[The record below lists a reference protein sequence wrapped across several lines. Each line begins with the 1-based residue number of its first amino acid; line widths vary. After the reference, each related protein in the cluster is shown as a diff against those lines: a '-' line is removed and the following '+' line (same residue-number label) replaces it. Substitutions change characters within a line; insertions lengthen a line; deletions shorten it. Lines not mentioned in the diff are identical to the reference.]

1 MLAYSTVLRCAA
13 LAAGLIALSSA
24 QRVADP
30 SSSRPKSSDA
40 STANAGEGEVV
51 FRSETALMEVEVR
64 VTGAKRRPVLGLT
77 KDDFTVFENGV
88 AQTIATLEY
97 VAGPVEEAAIRWPSL
112 PGPAQRPK
120 AAAATTARALPR
132 RATRVFIASH
142 VGPDEVAR
150 VRKAVRKFIAEDLPA
165 GVLVSLD
172 GTAFSA
178 DKQYLLDLVDGR
190 VSAVGLKGRVLRAD
204 LQSGTEFSRQD
215 RLALQEQGFGATKEG
230 FVNMLQDQ
238 EGRSQVYR
246 YVDMIR
252 SLAGYP
258 GKKIIVLFSRG
269 LPLGYSQ
276 HQGKLGE
283 GGLYNQRGVFV
294 NLEDGD
300 LMRRLRGEAMRA
312 RIHFYVVDARGLEA
326 LDPTGKSSYSTI
338 DIEARLGTAK
348 PTLAQLKAVKMLP
361 RMLASTAGLGEE
373 SYLSRQ
379 GLRMLA
385 EQTGG
390 KVVLNANDMGQV
402 FRLMN
407 EDLGGYYLLGYYPP
421 ERPVDFFR
429 KVKVEARRS
438 DLKLSYRRGY
448 YAEGEL
454 ATFVEEQKIEER
466 GTETLLRA
474 TGNSPSATTENAP
487 SEALSA
493 YESAMAAVG
502 LSPADYS
509 TALEELGRAVEIY
522 PRFAMAWNLAGVVHA
537 VQGDDERARA
547 AFARAIETDSQYASP
562 RRHLMRLEA
571 KGNRWEEA
579 EKAAAWVADF
589 DPLSAEARYVL
600 AVARFNQGNLEAA
613 SEAVQQAVE
622 DGQASGYPELLRLRG
637 DILAALEDYQAASE
651 SYREFLDTDPD
662 SPLAG
667 AMREKI
673 ETWSTTAKLQA
684 VDQDARLGKWP
695 EVALG
700 AAALLREK
708 PELSGARFFQA
719 LANFNLGDL
728 DTARS
733 QAQAVVDA
741 GGAADFP
748 QTHYLLGLIHAEQGD
763 LDAAIEEYETF
774 LRRRP
779 ESPVAEEVRES
790 LGDWRSLL

>member
-1 MLAYSTVLRCAA
+1 MLAYRTTLRCAA
-13 LAAGLIALSSA
+13 LAVGLIALSSA

-30 SSSRPKSSDA
+30 SGSGPKSSDA
-40 STANAGEGEVV
+40 STAKASEGEIV
-51 FRSETALMEVEVR
+51 FRSETAFMEVEVR
-64 VTGAKRRPVLGLT
+64 VTGAKRRPVLGLS
-77 KDDFTVFENGV
+77 KDDFTLLENGV

-112 PGPAQRPK
+112 PGPARRPK
-120 AAAATTARALPR
+120 AAGATAARALPR

-142 VGPDEVAR
+142 VGPDEVTR
-150 VRKAVRKFIAEDLPA
+150 VRKAVRKFIDEDLPA
-165 GVLVSLD
+165 GVMVSLD

-190 VSAVGLKGRVLRAD
+190 VSAPGLNGRVLRAD
-204 LQSGTEFSRQD
+204 LRSGTEFSRKD
-215 RLALQEQGFGATKEG
+215 RLMLQEQGFGATKEG

-269 LPLGYSQ
+269 LPLGYSVQ
-276 HQGKLGE
+276 QGKLGE
-283 GGLYNQRGVFV
+283 NGLFTERGVFV
-294 NLEDGD
+294 NLDNGD

-326 LDPTGKSSYSTI
+326 LDATSKSSHSMLDLETQVG
-338 DIEARLGTAK
+338 R
-348 PTLAQLKAVKMLP
+348 PTPEKLLAFKMLP
-361 RMLASTAGLGEE
+361 RMLAATAGLGEE
-373 SYLSRQ
+373 SHLSRQ

-390 KVVLNANDMGQV
+390 KAVLNANDMGKV
-402 FRLMN
+402 FRVMN
-407 EDLGGYYLLGYYPP
+407 EDLRGYYLLGYYPP
-421 ERPVDFFR
+421 KRPPDFFR
-429 KVKVEARRS
+429 KVKIEARRS
-438 DLKLSYRRGY
+438 GLKLSYRRGY

-454 ATFVEEQKIEER
+454 ATFIEEQA
-466 GTETLLRA
+466 TETRLRA
-474 TGNSPSATTENAP
+474 TGNSPSATTEGAP
-487 SEALSA
+487 SEALTA
-493 YESAMAAVG
+493 YESALAAVG
-502 LSPADYS
+502 LSPADYP
-509 TALEELGRAVEIY
+509 TALEELGSAVEIY
-522 PRFAMAWNLAGVVHA
+522 LRFAMAWNLAGVVHS
-537 VQGDDERARA
+537 VQGQDDDARA
-547 AFARAIETDSQYASP
+547 AFAQAIETDAQYASP

-571 KGNRWEEA
+571 KGNHWEEA

-600 AVARFNQGNLEAA
+600 AVARFNQGNLDAA
-613 SEAVQQAVE
+613 AETVQRAVTE
-622 DGQASGYPELLRLRG
+622 DLASGYPDLLRLRG
-637 DILAALEDYQAASE
+637 DILAAMEDFQAASE
-651 SYREFLDTDPD
+651 SYREFLDADPD

-667 AMREKI
+667 AIREKI

-695 EVALG
+695 EVAVG
-700 AAALLREK
+700 VAALLREK
-708 PELSGARFFQA
+708 PDLTAARFFQA

-733 QAQAVVDA
+733 QTQAIA
-741 GGAADFP
+741 GAGDAADFP

-763 LDAAIEEYETF
+763 LAAAIEEHETF
-774 LRRRP
+774 LRLRP
-779 ESPVAEEVRES
+779 ESPVAEEVKES
-790 LGDWRSLL
+790 LGDWKSLL

>member
-1 MLAYSTVLRCAA
+1 MLAYRTTLRCAA
-13 LAAGLIALSSA
+13 LAVGLIALSSA

-30 SSSRPKSSDA
+30 SDSGPKGSDA
-40 STANAGEGEVV
+40 STAKASAGELV
-51 FRSETALMEVEVR
+51 FRSETAFMEVEVR
-64 VTGAKRRPVLGLT
+64 VTDSKRRPVLGLS
-77 KDDFTVFENGV
+77 KDDFTLLENGV

-112 PGPAQRPK
+112 PGPARRPK
-120 AAAATTARALPR
+120 AAGATAARALPR

-142 VGPDEVAR
+142 VGPDEVTR
-150 VRKAVRKFIAEDLPA
+150 VRKAVRKFIDEDLPA
-165 GVLVSLD
+165 GVMVSLD

-190 VSAVGLKGRVLRAD
+190 VSAPGLNGRVLRAD
-204 LQSGTEFSRQD
+204 LRSGTEFSRKD
-215 RLALQEQGFGATKEG
+215 RLMLQEQGFGATKEG

-283 GGLYNQRGVFV
+283 EGLRNQRGVFV
-294 NLEDGD
+294 NMENGD

-326 LDPTGKSSYSTI
+326 LDATSQSSHSTI
-338 DIEARLGTAK
+338 GVEVRFATAA
-348 PTLAQLKAVKMLP
+348 PSPAQRRAAGVLLRTLAP
-361 RMLASTAGLGEE
+361 TAGLGEE
-373 SYLSRQ
+373 SFLSRQ

-390 KVVLNANDMGQV
+390 KAVLNANDMGKV
-402 FRLMN
+402 FRVMN

-421 ERPVDFFR
+421 KRPPNFFR
-429 KVKVEARRS
+429 KVKVKARRS
-438 DLKLSYRRGY
+438 GLKLSYRRGY

-454 ATFVEEQKIEER
+454 ATFIEEQ
-466 GTETLLRA
+466 GTETRLRA
-474 TGNSPSATTENAP
+474 TGDSPSATTENTP
-487 SEALSA
+487 SEALTA

-509 TALEELGRAVEIY
+509 TALEELGSAVEIY
-522 PRFAMAWNLAGVVHA
+522 PRFAMAWNLAGVVHS
-537 VQGDDERARA
+537 VQGQDDDARA
-547 AFARAIETDSQYASP
+547 AFAQAIETDAQYASP

-600 AVARFNQGNLEAA
+600 AVAQFNQEDLDAA
-613 SEAVQQAVE
+613 SETLQRAVTE
-622 DGQASGYPELLRLRG
+622 DLASGYPDLLRLRG
-637 DILAALEDYQAASE
+637 DILAAMEEFQAASE
-651 SYREFLDTDPD
+651 SYREFLDAEPS

-684 VDQDARLGKWP
+684 VNQDARLGKWP
-695 EVALG
+695 EVAVG
-700 AAALLREK
+700 VAALLREK
-708 PELSGARFFQA
+708 PDLTAARFFQA

-733 QAQAVVDA
+733 QAQAIA
-741 GGAADFP
+741 GAGDAADFP

-763 LDAAIEEYETF
+763 LAAAIEEHETF
-774 LRRRP
+774 LRLRP
-779 ESPVAEEVRES
+779 ESPVVEEVKES
-790 LGDWRSLL
+790 LGDWKSLL